1 MVNRVGRLVGTAPRS
16 VSTADSVWPEDT
28 SVSAGF
34 SGAVDVP
41 TEATGGIAHVHVDL
55 VGTGATVAARAHVFG
70 WRNDTRVSIHNDSSK
85 GQIGRW
91 YFIGSLNGNADI
103 TSTTCGGFL
112 DTSNNSLS
120 YAEALL
126 HIAPYTRLLVLFTN
140 FTALGSATGTI
151 LFEV

>member
-16 VSTADSVWPEDT
+16 VSTADSGWPEDT

-55 VGTGATVAARAHVFG
+55 VGTGATVAARAH
-70 WRNDTRVSIHNDSSK
+70 IHNDSSK